1 MEGKQ
6 RKSAKFKT
14 EVVMELLK
22 GSTAEELSRKYSLT
36 IAEISQWRDE
46 FIDNGMQGFK
56 RNPEESKLAR
66 AERRI
71 GQLEMELE
79 LVKKKNDFIAK
90 RRKS

>member
-22 GSTAEELSRKYSLT
+22 GSTAEDLSRKYSLT

-79 LVKKKNDFIAK
+79 LV
-90 RRKS
+90 

>member
-22 GSTAEELSRKYSLT
+22 GSTIEELSRKYSLT
-36 IAEISQWRDE
+36 IAEISQWRDD

-79 LVKKKNDFIAK
+79 LVKKKNEYIA
-90 RRKS
+90 RQRKS